1 MFFLPLPLKKTLE
14 TLGNVKTVNQESNS
28 LSQKSDQDPHVPE
41 LYIMVN
47 GTPSEKKV
55 IWRSIVDV
63 SAVRTAIR
71 KLREINWLYKE
82 VADTSINEVAQQ
94 VIETADSATSTMLV
108 KASEEDVSSF
118 QSYTIGSLNVKQS
131 TVCDIEQYKL
141 LSVKEDALDNRQKF
155 LDVMCFTHPFPSGRF
170 GEFHPRELKISSSEY
185 AKSRL
190 LNKDSR
196 FRKDPQYVFF
206 LLWQKELWELS
217 AGVYNL
223 MKRTEHQRMSVQL
236 FLDKVS
242 HADESVEANVST
254 IFQSIRG
261 TKQYWFLRYSELR
274 CMLREWGTP
283 TLFLTFSCAEYE
295 SPEIGSYLKKLI
307 RYLTAI
313 QLGNCAVKI
322 PFQCLG
328 SFL

>member
-1 MFFLPLPLKKTLE
+1 
-14 TLGNVKTVNQESNS
+14 
-28 LSQKSDQDPHVPE
+28 
-41 LYIMVN
+41 
-47 GTPSEKKV
+47 
-55 IWRSIVDV
+55 
-63 SAVRTAIR
+63 
-71 KLREINWLYKE
+71 
-82 VADTSINEVAQQ
+82 
-94 VIETADSATSTMLV
+94 
-108 KASEEDVSSF
+108 
-118 QSYTIGSLNVKQS
+118 
-131 TVCDIEQYKL
+131 
-141 LSVKEDALDNRQKF
+141 
-155 LDVMCFTHPFPSGRF
+155 MCFPHPFPSGRF

-190 LNKDSR
+190 LNKDSS

-261 TKQYWFLRYSELR
+261 TKQYWFSRYSELR

-295 SPEIGSYLKKLI
+295 SPEIGSYLKKINQVSDSYPVGKLCCEDPI
-307 RYLTAI
+307 SMSRKFSLKFHALFNTVILKGQVFGKVEHYFFKKEYQTRGAPHHHVVLWLQNAPVI
-313 QLGNCAVKI
+313 GKD
-322 PFQCLG
+322 
-328 SFL
+328 